1 MKKKYIKPQTT
12 LIVLEI
18 QNPLLVNSVN
28 NGKEIT
34 ESVVEG
40 DFEFVSEAPGD
51 NASSDDDDGGLRQAC
66 RRHCMEYV
74 GRRIKK

>member
-1 MKKKYIKPQTT
+1 MNKMKKKYIKPQTT

-34 ESVVEG
+34 GSVVKG

-51 NASSDDDDGGLRQAC
+51 NASSDDDDEACAKRVGGTAWSTWD
-66 RRHCMEYV
+66 EE
-74 GRRIKK
+74 